1 MATSKKKPAKK
12 KPAKKKSTSRK
23 TAAKKAKTTRENN
36 FIKRVETEPLDN
48 QANMH
53 EYRKRK
59 KALQREIWG

>member
-12 KPAKKKSTSRK
+12 KPKKANRK
-23 TAAKKAKTTRENN
+23 AAAKKAKTTRENN

>member
-12 KPAKKKSTSRK
+12 KRASRK
-23 TAAKKAKTTRENN
+23 AAAKKAKATRDSN

-48 QANMH
+48 QAKMH

>member
-12 KPAKKKSTSRK
+12 KPKKANRK
-23 TAAKKAKTTRENN
+23 AAAKKAKTTRENN

-48 QANMH
+48 QAKMH

>member
-1 MATSKKKPAKK
+1 MATSKK

-23 TAAKKAKTTRENN
+23 TAAKKAKATRERN
-36 FIKRVETEPLDN
+36 FVKRVETEPLDN
-48 QANMH
+48 QGKMH